1 MMAGVAISRKDSEL
15 LNTDSQNSEWLYD
28 IAKTMQKKHLIKCP
42 TPSASS
48 SVD

>member
-28 IAKTMQKKHLIKCP
+28 IAKTMQKKTSHKMSNPFSFIFG
-42 TPSASS
+42 
-48 SVD
+48 